1 MPTPGKRWMLRWMAA
16 AVLAVGAVSVPGAQQ
31 ERERSTPAADAPYRT
46 LVNTYCLSCHNS
58 KVKSGGLELD
68 AINTADLRDHADA
81 WEKVVRKLRAR
92 QMPPQGARR
101 PDEATHTAALAAL
114 ETALDGRGRRRA
126 KSRPHRYLPPAE
138 PHRIPQRDS
147 RSACARHRRRGAAA
161 ERFGQLRVRQH
172 HGRQPV
178 ADAARKLCRRGGK
191 NQPARR
197 RQAESLAGR
206 FDRPPEAGPDAGDA
220 SRRAS
225 HRHARRRAGVAR
237 LPRQRRIRHH
247 DSAVARSERTHR
259 RAAGITRDRVAAR
272 RSAAA
277 GIHHCAAL
285 GCEPGNRH
293 PNLRRMRRS
302 TAT

>member
-1 MPTPGKRWMLRWMAA
+1 MPTAGKRWMLRWMAA

-68 AINTADLRDHADA
+68 AINAADLRDHADA

-92 QMPPQGARR
+92 QMPPPGRAASRRVDAYGRAGRAGNRARR
-101 PDEATHTAALAAL
+101 
-114 ETALDGRGRRRA
+114 RGRCRA
-126 KSRPHRYLPPAE
+126 QSRPHRYVPPAE

-178 ADAARKLCRRGGK
+178 ADAARELCRRGGK
-191 NQPARR
+191 NQPARG
-197 RQAESLAGR
+197 RQAESVAGR
-206 FDRPPEAGPDAGDA
+206 LDVRVCG
-220 SRRAS
+220 
-225 HRHARRRAGVAR
+225 
-237 LPRQRRIRHH
+237 
-247 DSAVARSERTHR
+247 RT
-259 RAAGITRDRVAAR
+259 
-272 RSAAA
+272 
-277 GIHHCAAL
+277 
-285 GCEPGNRH
+285 
-293 PNLRRMRRS
+293 
-302 TAT
+302 